1 MIDNLYY
8 GGKPC
13 ACCAGS
19 PRNDLSEAIFSAD
32 ILEGFLRKI
41 YDGFDVSREIEP
53 SAWREVL
60 RILNEGAVKGLTQGG
75 ERQHTPQFLQAIKH
89 SNEVFS
95 AFKCHSMGVKMAE
108 RLHDKDGNLRPFKE
122 WREAVQPIASHHV
135 GAWLKTEYD
144 TAVLRAHQGSLWQ
157 EFERNKDILPNL
169 RWMPTTSV
177 SPENVHKGYWT
188 SRLTLPVDDPF
199 WQDNHPANRWNCKC
213 SLEATSDKAD
223 TGHVAEMARQDN
235 TSQQGLENNPRDGHL
250 FSDKHPYFPDSCS
263 SCPFK
268 KQSKLKNWIGR
279 LFNKGGQTKDCSDCP
294 YVDLEVAKA
303 KFPENY
309 KEYLKYKED
318 KDYFDVEFDPINGGV
333 KAIHK
338 GHKLNDTHQ
347 KRFFGK
353 NISSKDLEL
362 SCLEQLFRMGNKAIL
377 LDEKKKGDNGLELTA
392 LDLSLNGKKMDIRS
406 ITEASNKYVNALT
419 DKDKQI
425 KNWNKISDPE
435 DFADSLCLYFY
446 DPSMYSKQSIENA
459 IQSYKNIRGSK
470 GKICRIKSLY
480 VVVKDKP
487 EVLEF
492 NI

>member
-1 MIDNLYY
+1 MIDSLYY
-8 GGKPC
+8 GSKPC
-13 ACCAGS
+13 ACCSGS
-19 PRNDLSEAIFSAD
+19 PRNDLGAVIFSAD
-32 ILEGFLRKI
+32 ILEDFLRKI

-235 TSQQGLENNPRDGHL
+235 TSQQGLENNPRDGRL

-279 LFNKGGQTKDCSDCP
+279 LFNGGDGKDDCYKNCP
-294 YVDLEVAKA
+294 YVDEAIEQAKESREQTVRERA
-303 KFPENY
+303 DDIKNNGTIYINKATETFDNLQTGRLLRSKKPLSRLLDHCMSHRTIDAALDMWDNPSNLKFKRESPLGEG
-309 KEYLKYKED
+309 
-318 KDYFDVEFDPINGGV
+318 KDLSSSR
-333 KAIHK
+333 A
-338 GHKLNDTHQ
+338 Q
-347 KRFFGK
+347 K
-353 NISSKDLEL
+353 NI
-362 SCLEQLFRMGNKAIL
+362 
-377 LDEKKKGDNGLELTA
+377 EKKKNRGVIGYNEYTYNYDGDDWMVKLEVH
-392 LDLSLNGKKMDIRS
+392 KKGFEQPYFIRLKEKKK
-406 ITEASNKYVNALT
+406 TLPKE
-419 DKDKQI
+419 Q
-425 KNWNKISDPE
+425 P
-435 DFADSLCLYFY
+435 
-446 DPSMYSKQSIENA
+446 
-459 IQSYKNIRGSK
+459 
-470 GKICRIKSLY
+470 
-480 VVVKDKP
+480 
-487 EVLEF
+487 
-492 NI
+492 

>member
-1 MIDNLYY
+1 
-8 GGKPC
+8 
-13 ACCAGS
+13 
-19 PRNDLSEAIFSAD
+19 
-32 ILEGFLRKI
+32 
-41 YDGFDVSREIEP
+41 
-53 SAWREVL
+53 
-60 RILNEGAVKGLTQGG
+60 
-75 ERQHTPQFLQAIKH
+75 
-89 SNEVFS
+89 
-95 AFKCHSMGVKMAE
+95 MGVKMAE

-235 TSQQGLENNPRDGHL
+235 TAQQGLENNPRDGHL

-268 KQSKLKNWIGR
+268 KQSKLQNWIGR

-294 YVDLEVAKA
+294 YIDESINLAKL
-303 KFPENY
+303 
-309 KEYLKYKED
+309 KELIEERRQLYLKYKED
-318 KDYFDVEFDPINGGV
+318 PEYKDVEFNEKTGGV

-338 GHKLNDTHQ
+338 EHN
-347 KRFFGK
+347 
-353 NISSKDLEL
+353 
-362 SCLEQLFRMGNKAIL
+362 
-377 LDEKKKGDNGLELTA
+377 LDDKKGFYELNAQNAGYYNGHSVILEKEDHATLNKKNTEGLWDGLKFEIAGAESAKDNNIRNALKHCAKKEEAEIAVLYFPNEFNLQNFYDGLAKYNGLKGTTQYREFKKIYLVTHNDSGLEL
-392 LDLSLNGKKMDIRS
+392 R
-406 ITEASNKYVNALT
+406 
-419 DKDKQI
+419 
-425 KNWNKISDPE
+425 
-435 DFADSLCLYFY
+435 
-446 DPSMYSKQSIENA
+446 
-459 IQSYKNIRGSK
+459 
-470 GKICRIKSLY
+470 RIK
-480 VVVKDKP
+480 
-487 EVLEF
+487 
-492 NI
+492 

>member
-1 MIDNLYY
+1 M
-8 GGKPC
+8 
-13 ACCAGS
+13 
-19 PRNDLSEAIFSAD
+19 
-32 ILEGFLRKI
+32 
-41 YDGFDVSREIEP
+41 SREIEP

-235 TSQQGLENNPRDGHL
+235 TSQQGLENNPRDGRL
-250 FSDKHPYFPDSCS
+250 FSDKHPYFPKNCA

-279 LFNKGGQTKDCSDCP
+279 LFNKGGQTKDCYNCP
-294 YVDLEVAKA
+294 YVETPKSGLTEEQKAYRKALQNEAKRKFQDLKA
-303 KFPENY
+303 ETEIGQVKITGVGIKEFLNQPHEQYFRKNELVRDLITLIEEAEYAGYTKYHKDNSDIIRSHIFTTTALEREDYLIVRENKDGEKSFY
-309 KEYLKYKED
+309 SITSSD
-318 KDYFDVEFDPINGGV
+318 KVFIG
-333 KAIHK
+333 I
-338 GHKLNDTHQ
+338 
-347 KRFFGK
+347 
-353 NISSKDLEL
+353 
-362 SCLEQLFRMGNKAIL
+362 
-377 LDEKKKGDNGLELTA
+377 KKK
-392 LDLSLNGKKMDIRS
+392 
-406 ITEASNKYVNALT
+406 
-419 DKDKQI
+419 
-425 KNWNKISDPE
+425 
-435 DFADSLCLYFY
+435 
-446 DPSMYSKQSIENA
+446 
-459 IQSYKNIRGSK
+459 
-470 GKICRIKSLY
+470 
-480 VVVKDKP
+480 
-487 EVLEF
+487 
-492 NI
+492 

>member
-13 ACCAGS
+13 TCCAGS
-19 PRNDLSEAIFSAD
+19 PRNDLGEVIFSAD
-32 ILEGFLRKI
+32 ILEDFLRKI

-60 RILNEGAVKGLTQGG
+60 RILNEGAVQGLTQGG

-122 WREAVQPIASHHV
+122 WRESVQPIASHHV

-279 LFNKGGQTKDCSDCP
+279 LFNKGGQKKDCYDCLS
-294 YVDLEVAKA
+294 VSLEIDKA
-303 KFPENY
+303 KGYAPPMVETYRAEYNGQIMISPLHGSIELEENTRIAKRMLHLFKGDRIYLLPNLDPMHFSLDERNKLQPKGVPISKNADLFVRGMLFEAKSMIKVDKGKGEEKEKNDIEQRY
-309 KEYLKYKED
+309 KEAKKQAQHVVIEIPPHISRISIIRAMKNKMSTAKVGTMVILQYGDTDIVYIKTKKSGYK
-318 KDYFDVEFDPINGGV
+318 
-333 KAIHK
+333 
-338 GHKLNDTHQ
+338 Q
-347 KRFFGK
+347 R
-353 NISSKDLEL
+353 
-362 SCLEQLFRMGNKAIL
+362 
-377 LDEKKKGDNGLELTA
+377 
-392 LDLSLNGKKMDIRS
+392 
-406 ITEASNKYVNALT
+406 
-419 DKDKQI
+419 
-425 KNWNKISDPE
+425 
-435 DFADSLCLYFY
+435 
-446 DPSMYSKQSIENA
+446 
-459 IQSYKNIRGSK
+459 SYKAP
-470 GKICRIKSLY
+470 L
-480 VVVKDKP
+480 
-487 EVLEF
+487 
-492 NI
+492 

>member
-1 MIDNLYY
+1 M
-8 GGKPC
+8 
-13 ACCAGS
+13 
-19 PRNDLSEAIFSAD
+19 
-32 ILEGFLRKI
+32 
-41 YDGFDVSREIEP
+41 SREIEP

-108 RLHDKDGNLRPFKE
+108 RLHDKDGNLRSFKE

-223 TGHVAEMARQDN
+223 TGHVAEMARQDS
-235 TSQQGLENNPRDGHL
+235 TAQQGLENNPRDGHL

-279 LFNKGGQTKDCSDCP
+279 LFNGGDGKEDCYNCP
-294 YVDLEVAKA
+294 YIDESIDQAKL
-303 KFPENY
+303 
-309 KEYLKYKED
+309 KELIEERRQLYLKYKGDPEY
-318 KDYFDVEFDPINGGV
+318 KDVEFNEKTGGV
-333 KAIHK
+333 KAMHK
-338 GHKLNDTHQ
+338 EHNLDDKKGFYELNAQNAGYNNGHSVILDKEDHSILNQ
-347 KRFFGK
+347 KNVEGLWDGLKFEIAGAE
-353 NISSKDLEL
+353 SSKENNIRNALKHCAKKEGAEIAVLYFPNEFDLQGFYGGLAKYNGLKGTTQYRE
-362 SCLEQLFRMGNKAIL
+362 F
-377 LDEKKKGDNGLELTA
+377 KKIYLVTHNDSGLEL
-392 LDLSLNGKKMDIRS
+392 R
-406 ITEASNKYVNALT
+406 
-419 DKDKQI
+419 
-425 KNWNKISDPE
+425 
-435 DFADSLCLYFY
+435 
-446 DPSMYSKQSIENA
+446 
-459 IQSYKNIRGSK
+459 
-470 GKICRIKSLY
+470 RIK
-480 VVVKDKP
+480 
-487 EVLEF
+487 
-492 NI
+492 

>member
-1 MIDNLYY
+1 MIDSLYY

-13 ACCAGS
+13 ACCSGS
-19 PRNDLSEAIFSAD
+19 PRNDLGEVIFSAD
-32 ILEGFLRKI
+32 ILEDYLRKI

-122 WREAVQPIASHHV
+122 WRESVQPIASHHV

-279 LFNKGGQTKDCSDCP
+279 LFNKGGQKKDCSDCG
-294 YVDLEVAKA
+294 YVNQAIEKAKEFRHQSVRDRADDILEDETIYRSRTTEPFDNLKTGNLLRSSKTLERLMAHCMRHNQIDAALDMWDNPSNLKFKRESPLGEGKDLNSPKAQKNIEKKQKRGVIGYNEYTYNYDGDDWMVKLEV
-303 KFPENY
+303 
-309 KEYLKYKED
+309 
-318 KDYFDVEFDPINGGV
+318 
-333 KAIHK
+333 H
-338 GHKLNDTHQ
+338 
-347 KRFFGK
+347 
-353 NISSKDLEL
+353 
-362 SCLEQLFRMGNKAIL
+362 
-377 LDEKKKGDNGLELTA
+377 KKGFEQPYFIG
-392 LDLSLNGKKMDIRS
+392 
-406 ITEASNKYVNALT
+406 
-419 DKDKQI
+419 I
-425 KNWNKISDPE
+425 KR
-435 DFADSLCLYFY
+435 
-446 DPSMYSKQSIENA
+446 
-459 IQSYKNIRGSK
+459 KNRPPK
-470 GKICRIKSLY
+470 EQ
-480 VVVKDKP
+480 P
-487 EVLEF
+487 
-492 NI
+492 

>member
-1 MIDNLYY
+1 M
-8 GGKPC
+8 
-13 ACCAGS
+13 
-19 PRNDLSEAIFSAD
+19 
-32 ILEGFLRKI
+32 
-41 YDGFDVSREIEP
+41 SREIEP

-122 WREAVQPIASHHV
+122 WRESVQPIASHHV

-235 TSQQGLENNPRDGHL
+235 TSQQGLENNPRDGRL

-268 KQSKLKNWIGR
+268 KQSKLQNWIGK
-279 LFNKGGQTKDCSDCP
+279 LFNKGGQTKDCSDCG
-294 YVDLEVAKA
+294 YVNRAVEKAKGFRTQSVRDRADNILEDETIYQSGITVPFDNLKTGNLLRSRKALERLMAHCMNHRTIDAALDMWDNPSNLKFKRVSPLGEGKDLDSEIAQKNLQKKQRRGVISYNAYEYNYGGEVWIVKLEVHR
-303 KFPENY
+303 
-309 KEYLKYKED
+309 
-318 KDYFDVEFDPINGGV
+318 NGFEQPYHIC
-333 KAIHK
+333 K
-338 GHKLNDTHQ
+338 
-347 KRFFGK
+347 KRPP
-353 NISSKDLEL
+353 
-362 SCLEQLFRMGNKAIL
+362 
-377 LDEKKKGDNGLELTA
+377 KK
-392 LDLSLNGKKMDIRS
+392 
-406 ITEASNKYVNALT
+406 
-419 DKDKQI
+419 Q
-425 KNWNKISDPE
+425 P
-435 DFADSLCLYFY
+435 
-446 DPSMYSKQSIENA
+446 
-459 IQSYKNIRGSK
+459 
-470 GKICRIKSLY
+470 
-480 VVVKDKP
+480 
-487 EVLEF
+487 
-492 NI
+492 

>member
-13 ACCAGS
+13 TCCAGS
-19 PRNDLSEAIFSAD
+19 PRNDLGEVIFSAD
-32 ILEGFLRKI
+32 ILEDFLRKI

-108 RLHDKDGNLRPFKE
+108 RLRDKDGNLRPFKE
-122 WREAVQPIASHHV
+122 WRESVQPIASHHV

-235 TSQQGLENNPRDGHL
+235 TSQQGLENNPRDGRL

-279 LFNKGGQTKDCSDCP
+279 LFNKGGQTKDCSDCG
-294 YVDLEVAKA
+294 YVNRKIEKAKGFKPQSVRDRADNILEDETIYQSGITVPFDNLKTGNLLRSRKALERLMAHCMNHRTIDAALDMWDNPSNLKFKRVSPLGEGKDLDSEIAQKNLQKKQRRGVISYNAYEYNYGGEVWIVKLEVHR
-303 KFPENY
+303 
-309 KEYLKYKED
+309 
-318 KDYFDVEFDPINGGV
+318 NGFEQPYHIC
-333 KAIHK
+333 K
-338 GHKLNDTHQ
+338 
-347 KRFFGK
+347 KRPP
-353 NISSKDLEL
+353 
-362 SCLEQLFRMGNKAIL
+362 
-377 LDEKKKGDNGLELTA
+377 KK
-392 LDLSLNGKKMDIRS
+392 
-406 ITEASNKYVNALT
+406 
-419 DKDKQI
+419 Q
-425 KNWNKISDPE
+425 P
-435 DFADSLCLYFY
+435 
-446 DPSMYSKQSIENA
+446 
-459 IQSYKNIRGSK
+459 
-470 GKICRIKSLY
+470 
-480 VVVKDKP
+480 
-487 EVLEF
+487 
-492 NI
+492 

>member
-1 MIDNLYY
+1 MIDSLYY

-19 PRNDLSEAIFSAD
+19 PRNDLGEVIFSAD
-32 ILEGFLRKI
+32 ILEDFLRKI

-108 RLHDKDGNLRPFKE
+108 RLRDKDGNLRPFKE
-122 WREAVQPIASHHV
+122 WRESVQPIASHHV

-279 LFNKGGQTKDCSDCP
+279 LFNKGGQTKDCYNCP
-294 YVDLEVAKA
+294 YVETPKSGLTEEQKAYRKALQNEAKRKFQDLKA
-303 KFPENY
+303 ETEIGQVKITGVGIKEFLNQPHEQYFRKNELVRDLITLIEEAEYAGYTKYHKDNSDIIRSHIFTTTALEREDYLIVRENKDGEKSFY
-309 KEYLKYKED
+309 SITSSD
-318 KDYFDVEFDPINGGV
+318 KVFIG
-333 KAIHK
+333 I
-338 GHKLNDTHQ
+338 
-347 KRFFGK
+347 
-353 NISSKDLEL
+353 
-362 SCLEQLFRMGNKAIL
+362 
-377 LDEKKKGDNGLELTA
+377 KKK
-392 LDLSLNGKKMDIRS
+392 
-406 ITEASNKYVNALT
+406 
-419 DKDKQI
+419 
-425 KNWNKISDPE
+425 
-435 DFADSLCLYFY
+435 
-446 DPSMYSKQSIENA
+446 
-459 IQSYKNIRGSK
+459 
-470 GKICRIKSLY
+470 
-480 VVVKDKP
+480 
-487 EVLEF
+487 
-492 NI
+492 

>member
-19 PRNDLSEAIFSAD
+19 PRNDLGAVIFSAD

-303 KFPENY
+303 KFPEHY
-309 KEYLKYKED
+309 QEYLRYKGD
-318 KDYFDVEFDPINGGV
+318 KNYTDVEFDPVNGGV
-333 KAIHK
+333 KAIER
-338 GHKLNDTHQ
+338 GHKTQDVHPE
-347 KRFFGK
+347 RFFG
-353 NISSKDLEL
+353 NMSSVDLEMA
-362 SCLEQLFRMGNKAIL
+362 CYNQLYRMGNKVIL
-377 LDEKKKGDNGLELTA
+377 LDEEKKGENGNTLTA
-392 LDLSLNGKKMDIRS
+392 LDMSLNGIIMDIRS
-406 ITEASNKYVNALT
+406 ITKNGDKTILNALT
-419 DKDKQI
+419 KKDEQLADY
-425 KNWNKISDPE
+425 NKHSSLS
-435 DFADSLCLYFY
+435 ADSLCLYFH
-446 DPSMYSKQSIENA
+446 DASMYSEAKVKEA
-459 IQSYKNIRGSK
+459 LLGYKNIFKSREHQPKPSIK
-470 GKICRIKSLY
+470 HLYIVIKDIDRVIKI
-480 VVVKDKP
+480 
-487 EVLEF
+487 E
-492 NI
+492 

>member
-1 MIDNLYY
+1 M
-8 GGKPC
+8 
-13 ACCAGS
+13 
-19 PRNDLSEAIFSAD
+19 
-32 ILEGFLRKI
+32 
-41 YDGFDVSREIEP
+41 SREIEP

-108 RLHDKDGNLRPFKE
+108 RLRDKDGNLRPFKE

-157 EFERNKDILPNL
+157 EFERNKNILPNL

-235 TSQQGLENNPRDGHL
+235 TAQQGLENNPRDGHL

-279 LFNKGGQTKDCSDCP
+279 LFNKGGQTKDCYNCP
-294 YVDLEVAKA
+294 YVETPKSGLTEEQKAYRKALQNEAKRKFQDLKA
-303 KFPENY
+303 ETEIGQVKITGVGIKEFLNQPHEQYFRKNELVRDLITLIEEAEYAGYTKYHKDNSDIIRSHIFTTTALEREDYLIVRENKDGEKSFY
-309 KEYLKYKED
+309 SITSSD
-318 KDYFDVEFDPINGGV
+318 KVFIG
-333 KAIHK
+333 I
-338 GHKLNDTHQ
+338 
-347 KRFFGK
+347 
-353 NISSKDLEL
+353 
-362 SCLEQLFRMGNKAIL
+362 
-377 LDEKKKGDNGLELTA
+377 KKK
-392 LDLSLNGKKMDIRS
+392 
-406 ITEASNKYVNALT
+406 
-419 DKDKQI
+419 
-425 KNWNKISDPE
+425 
-435 DFADSLCLYFY
+435 
-446 DPSMYSKQSIENA
+446 
-459 IQSYKNIRGSK
+459 
-470 GKICRIKSLY
+470 
-480 VVVKDKP
+480 
-487 EVLEF
+487 
-492 NI
+492 

>member
-1 MIDNLYY
+1 MIDSLYY

-13 ACCAGS
+13 ACCSGS

-32 ILEGFLRKI
+32 ILEDFLRKI

-250 FSDKHPYFPDSCS
+250 FSDKHPYFPKNCA

-268 KQSKLKNWIGR
+268 KQSKLQNWIGR
-279 LFNKGGQTKDCSDCP
+279 LFNSGEGKDDCYNCP
-294 YVDLEVAKA
+294 YIDESIDQAKL
-303 KFPENY
+303 
-309 KEYLKYKED
+309 KELIEERRQLYLKYKGDPEY
-318 KDYFDVEFDPINGGV
+318 KDVEFNEKTGGV
-333 KAIHK
+333 KAMHK
-338 GHKLNDTHQ
+338 EHNLDDKKGFYELNAQNAGYNNGHSVILDKEDHSILNQ
-347 KRFFGK
+347 KNVEGLWDGLKFEIAGAE
-353 NISSKDLEL
+353 SSKENNIRNALKHCAKKEGAEIAVLYFPNEFDLQGFYGGLAKYNGLKGTTQYKE
-362 SCLEQLFRMGNKAIL
+362 F
-377 LDEKKKGDNGLELTA
+377 KKIYLVTHNDSGLEL
-392 LDLSLNGKKMDIRS
+392 R
-406 ITEASNKYVNALT
+406 
-419 DKDKQI
+419 
-425 KNWNKISDPE
+425 
-435 DFADSLCLYFY
+435 
-446 DPSMYSKQSIENA
+446 
-459 IQSYKNIRGSK
+459 
-470 GKICRIKSLY
+470 RIK
-480 VVVKDKP
+480 
-487 EVLEF
+487 
-492 NI
+492 

>member
-13 ACCAGS
+13 ACCSAS

-108 RLHDKDGNLRPFKE
+108 RLRDKDGNLRPFKE

-235 TSQQGLENNPRDGHL
+235 TAQQGLENNPRDGHL

-294 YVDLEVAKA
+294 YIDESINLAKL
-303 KFPENY
+303 
-309 KEYLKYKED
+309 KELIEERRQLYLKYKED
-318 KDYFDVEFDPINGGV
+318 PEYKDVEFNEKTGGV

-338 GHKLNDTHQ
+338 EHN
-347 KRFFGK
+347 
-353 NISSKDLEL
+353 
-362 SCLEQLFRMGNKAIL
+362 
-377 LDEKKKGDNGLELTA
+377 LDDKKGFYELNAQNAGYYNGHSVILEKEDHATLNKKNTEGLWDGLKFEIAGAESAKDNNIRNALKHCAKKEEAEIAVLYFPNEFNLQNFYDGLAKYNGLKGTTQYREFKKIYLVTHNDSGLEL
-392 LDLSLNGKKMDIRS
+392 R
-406 ITEASNKYVNALT
+406 
-419 DKDKQI
+419 
-425 KNWNKISDPE
+425 
-435 DFADSLCLYFY
+435 
-446 DPSMYSKQSIENA
+446 
-459 IQSYKNIRGSK
+459 
-470 GKICRIKSLY
+470 RIK
-480 VVVKDKP
+480 
-487 EVLEF
+487 
-492 NI
+492 

>member
-13 ACCAGS
+13 TCCAGS
-19 PRNDLSEAIFSAD
+19 PRNDLGEVIFSAD
-32 ILEGFLRKI
+32 ILEDFLRKI

-188 SRLTLPVDDPF
+188 SRLTLPVDDSF

-279 LFNKGGQTKDCSDCP
+279 LFNKGGQKKDCYNCP
-294 YVDLEVAKA
+294 YAQSMIDNAKIAEGEVYINSKEYGDRLQISIKADPRDLEDNKRVAKA
-303 KFPENY
+303 LLESFPEM
-309 KEYLKYKED
+309 K
-318 KDYFDVEFDPINGGV
+318 V
-333 KAIHK
+333 KIRPH
-338 GHKLNDTHQ
+338 L
-347 KRFFGK
+347 R
-353 NISSKDLEL
+353 I
-362 SCLEQLFRMGNKAIL
+362 
-377 LDEKKKGDNGLELTA
+377 KKKKNPEFKFNDKLIADNKKIEGWDGVTTGFKRAIKQECGA
-392 LDLSLNGKKMDIRS
+392 VVIDLDAHLKRLDIEKLSKGISDRKADFKNGIIKECYVVLNGKSVLITNHDRNYIR
-406 ITEASNKYVNALT
+406 K
-419 DKDKQI
+419 
-425 KNWNKISDPE
+425 
-435 DFADSLCLYFY
+435 
-446 DPSMYSKQSIENA
+446 
-459 IQSYKNIRGSK
+459 
-470 GKICRIKSLY
+470 
-480 VVVKDKP
+480 
-487 EVLEF
+487 VLARLKE
-492 NI
+492 

>member
-1 MIDNLYY
+1 M
-8 GGKPC
+8 
-13 ACCAGS
+13 
-19 PRNDLSEAIFSAD
+19 
-32 ILEGFLRKI
+32 
-41 YDGFDVSREIEP
+41 SREIEP

-75 ERQHTPQFLQAIKH
+75 DRQHTPQFLQAIKH

-235 TSQQGLENNPRDGHL
+235 TSQQGLENNPRDGRL
-250 FSDKHPYFPDSCS
+250 FSDKHPYFPKNCA

-279 LFNKGGQTKDCSDCP
+279 LFNKGGQTKDCYNCP
-294 YVDLEVAKA
+294 YVETPKSGLTEEQKAYRKALQNEAKRKFQDLKA
-303 KFPENY
+303 ETEIGQVKITGVGIKEFLNQPHEQYFRKNELVRDLITLIEEAEYAGYTKYHKDNSDIIRSHIFTTTALEREDYLIVRENKDGEKSFY
-309 KEYLKYKED
+309 SITSSD
-318 KDYFDVEFDPINGGV
+318 KVFIG
-333 KAIHK
+333 I
-338 GHKLNDTHQ
+338 
-347 KRFFGK
+347 
-353 NISSKDLEL
+353 
-362 SCLEQLFRMGNKAIL
+362 
-377 LDEKKKGDNGLELTA
+377 KKK
-392 LDLSLNGKKMDIRS
+392 
-406 ITEASNKYVNALT
+406 
-419 DKDKQI
+419 
-425 KNWNKISDPE
+425 
-435 DFADSLCLYFY
+435 
-446 DPSMYSKQSIENA
+446 
-459 IQSYKNIRGSK
+459 
-470 GKICRIKSLY
+470 
-480 VVVKDKP
+480 
-487 EVLEF
+487 
-492 NI
+492 

>member
-1 MIDNLYY
+1 M
-8 GGKPC
+8 
-13 ACCAGS
+13 
-19 PRNDLSEAIFSAD
+19 
-32 ILEGFLRKI
+32 

-235 TSQQGLENNPRDGHL
+235 TAQQGLENNPRDGHL
-250 FSDKHPYFPDSCS
+250 FSDKHPYFPKNCA

-268 KQSKLKNWIGR
+268 KQSKLQNWIGK
-279 LFNKGGQTKDCSDCP
+279 LFNKGGQTKDCSDCG
-294 YVDLEVAKA
+294 YVNQAIEKAKEFRHQSVRDRADNILEDETIYRSRTAEPFDNLKTGNLLRSSKTLERLMAHCMRHNQIDAALDMWDNPSNLKFKRESPLGEGKDLNSPKAQKNIEKKQKRGIIGYNEYTYKYDGDDWMVKLEV
-303 KFPENY
+303 
-309 KEYLKYKED
+309 
-318 KDYFDVEFDPINGGV
+318 
-333 KAIHK
+333 H
-338 GHKLNDTHQ
+338 
-347 KRFFGK
+347 
-353 NISSKDLEL
+353 
-362 SCLEQLFRMGNKAIL
+362 
-377 LDEKKKGDNGLELTA
+377 KKGFEQPYFIG
-392 LDLSLNGKKMDIRS
+392 
-406 ITEASNKYVNALT
+406 
-419 DKDKQI
+419 I
-425 KNWNKISDPE
+425 KR
-435 DFADSLCLYFY
+435 
-446 DPSMYSKQSIENA
+446 
-459 IQSYKNIRGSK
+459 KNRPPK
-470 GKICRIKSLY
+470 EQ
-480 VVVKDKP
+480 P
-487 EVLEF
+487 
-492 NI
+492 

>member
-1 MIDNLYY
+1 MIDSLYY

-13 ACCAGS
+13 ACCSGS

-32 ILEGFLRKI
+32 ILEDFLRKI

-235 TSQQGLENNPRDGHL
+235 TSQQGLENNPRDGRL

-279 LFNKGGQTKDCSDCP
+279 LFNSGDGKDDCYKNCP
-294 YVDLEVAKA
+294 YVDEAIEQAKESRKQTVIERADEILNNETVYINKATETFDNLQTGRLLRSKKPLSRLLDHCKKHRTIDAALDMWDNPSNLKFKRESPLGEGKDLSSPRAQKNIEKKLNRGVIGYNEYTYKYDGDDWMVKLEVHK
-303 KFPENY
+303 KGFEQPY
-309 KEYLKYKED
+309 FIGLK
-318 KDYFDVEFDPINGGV
+318 
-333 KAIHK
+333 
-338 GHKLNDTHQ
+338 
-347 KRFFGK
+347 
-353 NISSKDLEL
+353 
-362 SCLEQLFRMGNKAIL
+362 
-377 LDEKKKGDNGLELTA
+377 EKKKTLPKE
-392 LDLSLNGKKMDIRS
+392 
-406 ITEASNKYVNALT
+406 
-419 DKDKQI
+419 Q
-425 KNWNKISDPE
+425 P
-435 DFADSLCLYFY
+435 
-446 DPSMYSKQSIENA
+446 
-459 IQSYKNIRGSK
+459 
-470 GKICRIKSLY
+470 
-480 VVVKDKP
+480 
-487 EVLEF
+487 
-492 NI
+492 

>member
-1 MIDNLYY
+1 MIDSLYY

-13 ACCAGS
+13 ACCSGS
-19 PRNDLSEAIFSAD
+19 PRNDLGETIFSAD
-32 ILEGFLRKI
+32 ILEDFLRKI
-41 YDGFDVSREIEP
+41 YDGFDVSSEIEP

-108 RLHDKDGNLRPFKE
+108 RLRDKDGNLRPFKE

-235 TSQQGLENNPRDGHL
+235 TAQQGLENNPRDGHL
-250 FSDKHPYFPDSCS
+250 FSDKHPYFPKNCA

-279 LFNKGGQTKDCSDCP
+279 LFNGGDGKDDCYKNCP
-294 YVDLEVAKA
+294 YVDEAIEQARNETEKKPTEKKEETQSNEGAKTETPKSGLTDEQKAYRKALQIEAKRKFQDREVETEIGLVKITGVAIKEFINQPHEKYFEKNELVRKLPQLIEEAKYIGYSLPH
-303 KFPENY
+303 KNKPNVIYDHF
-309 KEYLKYKED
+309 
-318 KDYFDVEFDPINGGV
+318 F
-333 KAIHK
+333 AIDDLGDNSHLII
-338 GHKLNDTHQ
+338 HERDN
-347 KRFFGK
+347 
-353 NISSKDLEL
+353 KDLFFYGISEDL
-362 SCLEQLFRMGNKAIL
+362 KFRDL
-377 LDEKKKGDNGLELTA
+377 KKK
-392 LDLSLNGKKMDIRS
+392 
-406 ITEASNKYVNALT
+406 SN
-419 DKDKQI
+419 
-425 KNWNKISDPE
+425 S
-435 DFADSLCLYFY
+435 
-446 DPSMYSKQSIENA
+446 
-459 IQSYKNIRGSK
+459 
-470 GKICRIKSLY
+470 
-480 VVVKDKP
+480 
-487 EVLEF
+487 
-492 NI
+492 

>member
-1 MIDNLYY
+1 M
-8 GGKPC
+8 
-13 ACCAGS
+13 
-19 PRNDLSEAIFSAD
+19 
-32 ILEGFLRKI
+32 
-41 YDGFDVSREIEP
+41 SREIEP

-122 WREAVQPIASHHV
+122 WRESVQPIASHHV

-235 TSQQGLENNPRDGHL
+235 TAQQGLENNPRDGHL

-268 KQSKLKNWIGR
+268 KQSKLQNWIGR
-279 LFNKGGQTKDCSDCP
+279 LFNSGEGKEDCYNCP
-294 YVDLEVAKA
+294 YIDESIDQAKL
-303 KFPENY
+303 
-309 KEYLKYKED
+309 KELIEERRQLYLKYKGDPEY
-318 KDYFDVEFDPINGGV
+318 KDVEFNEKTGGV
-333 KAIHK
+333 KAMHK
-338 GHKLNDTHQ
+338 EHN
-347 KRFFGK
+347 
-353 NISSKDLEL
+353 
-362 SCLEQLFRMGNKAIL
+362 
-377 LDEKKKGDNGLELTA
+377 LDDKKGFYELNAQNAGYNNGHSVILDKEDHSILNQKNVEGLWDGLKFEIAGAESAKDNNIRNALKHCAKKEEAEIAVLYFPNEFNLQNFYDGLAKYNGLKGTTQYREFKKIYLVTHNDSGLEL
-392 LDLSLNGKKMDIRS
+392 R
-406 ITEASNKYVNALT
+406 
-419 DKDKQI
+419 
-425 KNWNKISDPE
+425 
-435 DFADSLCLYFY
+435 
-446 DPSMYSKQSIENA
+446 
-459 IQSYKNIRGSK
+459 R
-470 GKICRIKSLY
+470 
-480 VVVKDKP
+480 VK
-487 EVLEF
+487 
-492 NI
+492 

>member
-8 GGKPC
+8 GGEPC

-19 PRNDLSEAIFSAD
+19 PRNDLGEVIFSAD
-32 ILEGFLRKI
+32 ILEDFLRKI

-108 RLHDKDGNLRPFKE
+108 RLHDKDGNLRSFKE

-223 TGHVAEMARQDN
+223 TGHVAEMARQN
-235 TSQQGLENNPRDGHL
+235 STAQQGLENNPRDGHL

-279 LFNKGGQTKDCSDCP
+279 LFNGGDGKEDCYNCP
-294 YVDLEVAKA
+294 YIDESIDQAKL
-303 KFPENY
+303 
-309 KEYLKYKED
+309 KELIEERRQLYLKYKGDPEY
-318 KDYFDVEFDPINGGV
+318 KDVEFNEKTGGV
-333 KAIHK
+333 KAMHK
-338 GHKLNDTHQ
+338 EHNLDDKKGFYELNAQNAGYNNGHSVILDKEDHSILNQ
-347 KRFFGK
+347 KNVEGLWDGLKFEIAGAE
-353 NISSKDLEL
+353 SSKENNIRNALKHCAKKEGAEIAVLYFPNEFDLQGFYGGLAKYNGLKGTTQYRE
-362 SCLEQLFRMGNKAIL
+362 F
-377 LDEKKKGDNGLELTA
+377 KKIYLVTHNDSGLEL
-392 LDLSLNGKKMDIRS
+392 R
-406 ITEASNKYVNALT
+406 
-419 DKDKQI
+419 
-425 KNWNKISDPE
+425 
-435 DFADSLCLYFY
+435 
-446 DPSMYSKQSIENA
+446 
-459 IQSYKNIRGSK
+459 
-470 GKICRIKSLY
+470 RIK
-480 VVVKDKP
+480 
-487 EVLEF
+487 
-492 NI
+492 

>member
-8 GGKPC
+8 GCKPC
-13 ACCAGS
+13 ACCSGS
-19 PRNDLSEAIFSAD
+19 PRNDLGEVIFSAD
-32 ILEGFLRKI
+32 ILEDYLRKI

-60 RILNEGAVKGLTQGG
+60 RILNEGAVKGLTKGG

-122 WREAVQPIASHHV
+122 WRESVQPIASHHV

-279 LFNKGGQTKDCSDCP
+279 LFNKGGQTKDCYNCP
-294 YVDLEVAKA
+294 YVETPKSGLTEEQKAYRKALQNEAKRKFQDLKA
-303 KFPENY
+303 ETEIGQVKITGVGIKEFLNQPHEQYFRKNELVRDLITLIEEAEYAGYTKYHKDNSDIIRSHIFTTTALEREDYLIVRENKDGEKSFY
-309 KEYLKYKED
+309 SITSSD
-318 KDYFDVEFDPINGGV
+318 KVFIG
-333 KAIHK
+333 I
-338 GHKLNDTHQ
+338 
-347 KRFFGK
+347 
-353 NISSKDLEL
+353 
-362 SCLEQLFRMGNKAIL
+362 
-377 LDEKKKGDNGLELTA
+377 KKK
-392 LDLSLNGKKMDIRS
+392 
-406 ITEASNKYVNALT
+406 
-419 DKDKQI
+419 
-425 KNWNKISDPE
+425 
-435 DFADSLCLYFY
+435 
-446 DPSMYSKQSIENA
+446 
-459 IQSYKNIRGSK
+459 
-470 GKICRIKSLY
+470 
-480 VVVKDKP
+480 
-487 EVLEF
+487 
-492 NI
+492 

>member
-1 MIDNLYY
+1 M
-8 GGKPC
+8 
-13 ACCAGS
+13 
-19 PRNDLSEAIFSAD
+19 
-32 ILEGFLRKI
+32 
-41 YDGFDVSREIEP
+41 SREIEP

-122 WREAVQPIASHHV
+122 WRESVQPIASHHV

-279 LFNKGGQTKDCSDCP
+279 LFNKGGKKKDCSDCG
-294 YVDLEVAKA
+294 YVNRAVEKAKGFRTQSVRDRADNILEDETIYQSGITVPFDNLKTGNLLRSRKALERLMAHCMNHRTIDAALDMWDNPSNLKFKRVSPLGEGKDLDSEIAQKNLQKKQRRGVISYNAYEYNYGGEVWIVKLEVHR
-303 KFPENY
+303 
-309 KEYLKYKED
+309 
-318 KDYFDVEFDPINGGV
+318 NGFEQPYHIC
-333 KAIHK
+333 K
-338 GHKLNDTHQ
+338 
-347 KRFFGK
+347 KRPP
-353 NISSKDLEL
+353 
-362 SCLEQLFRMGNKAIL
+362 
-377 LDEKKKGDNGLELTA
+377 KK
-392 LDLSLNGKKMDIRS
+392 
-406 ITEASNKYVNALT
+406 
-419 DKDKQI
+419 Q
-425 KNWNKISDPE
+425 P
-435 DFADSLCLYFY
+435 
-446 DPSMYSKQSIENA
+446 
-459 IQSYKNIRGSK
+459 
-470 GKICRIKSLY
+470 
-480 VVVKDKP
+480 
-487 EVLEF
+487 
-492 NI
+492 

>member
-1 MIDNLYY
+1 MIDSLYY
-8 GGKPC
+8 GSKPC
-13 ACCAGS
+13 ACCSGS
-19 PRNDLSEAIFSAD
+19 PRNDLGETIFSAD
-32 ILEGFLRKI
+32 ILEDFLRKI
-41 YDGFDVSREIEP
+41 YDGFDVSREIKP

-122 WREAVQPIASHHV
+122 WRESVQPIASHHV

-144 TAVLRAHQGSLWQ
+144 TAVLRAHQGSLWK

-235 TSQQGLENNPRDGHL
+235 TSQQGLENNPRDGRL
-250 FSDKHPYFPDSCS
+250 FSDKHPYFPKNCA

-268 KQSKLKNWIGR
+268 KQSKLKNWISR
-279 LFNKGGQTKDCSDCP
+279 LFNSREGKEDCYNCP
-294 YVDLEVAKA
+294 YIDESIDQAKL
-303 KFPENY
+303 
-309 KEYLKYKED
+309 KELIEERRQLYLKYKED
-318 KDYFDVEFDPINGGV
+318 PEYKDVEFNEKTGGV
-333 KAIHK
+333 KAMHK
-338 GHKLNDTHQ
+338 EHN
-347 KRFFGK
+347 
-353 NISSKDLEL
+353 
-362 SCLEQLFRMGNKAIL
+362 
-377 LDEKKKGDNGLELTA
+377 LDDKKGFYELNAQNAGYYNGHSVILEKEDHATLNKKNTEGLWDGLKFEIAGAESAKDNNIRNALKHCAKKEEAEIAVLYFPNEFNLQNFYDGLAKYNGLKGTTQYREFKKIYLVTHNDSGLEL
-392 LDLSLNGKKMDIRS
+392 R
-406 ITEASNKYVNALT
+406 
-419 DKDKQI
+419 
-425 KNWNKISDPE
+425 
-435 DFADSLCLYFY
+435 
-446 DPSMYSKQSIENA
+446 
-459 IQSYKNIRGSK
+459 R
-470 GKICRIKSLY
+470 
-480 VVVKDKP
+480 VK
-487 EVLEF
+487 
-492 NI
+492 

>member
-1 MIDNLYY
+1 MIDSLYY

-13 ACCAGS
+13 ACCSGS

-32 ILEGFLRKI
+32 ILEDFLRKI

-122 WREAVQPIASHHV
+122 WRESVQPIASHHV

-157 EFERNKDILPNL
+157 EVERNKDILPNL

-279 LFNKGGQTKDCSDCP
+279 LFNKGGQTKDCYNCP
-294 YVDLEVAKA
+294 YAQSLIDNAKIAEGEIYIKSKEYGDRLQISIKADQTDLEDNKRVAKA
-303 KFPENY
+303 LLESFPEMKIKIRPHLRIKNHPNP
-309 KEYLKYKED
+309 ELE
-318 KDYFDVEFDPINGGV
+318 INGIIGENKKV
-333 KAIHK
+333 GSEKGITAAFQDKREQDYKAIIIDLDAHVK
-338 GHKLNDTHQ
+338 RLRINDITKHI
-347 KRFFGK
+347 KRRIHDLPGK
-353 NISSKDLEL
+353 IDQCYVLYK
-362 SCLEQLFRMGNKAIL
+362 NKAVL
-377 LDEKKKGDNGLELTA
+377 
-392 LDLSLNGKKMDIRS
+392 
-406 ITEASNKYVNALT
+406 
-419 DKDKQI
+419 
-425 KNWNKISDPE
+425 
-435 DFADSLCLYFY
+435 
-446 DPSMYSKQSIENA
+446 IE
-459 IQSYKNIRGSK
+459 SREPD
-470 GKICRIKSLY
+470 
-480 VVVKDKP
+480 VVKRLLTELQEKTSG
-487 EVLEF
+487 
-492 NI
+492 

>member
-1 MIDNLYY
+1 MIDSLYY

-13 ACCAGS
+13 ACCSGS

-32 ILEGFLRKI
+32 ILEDFLRKI

-108 RLHDKDGNLRPFKE
+108 RLRDKDGNLRPFKE
-122 WREAVQPIASHHV
+122 WRESVQPIASHHV

-157 EFERNKDILPNL
+157 EIERNKDILPNL

-279 LFNKGGQTKDCSDCP
+279 LFNKGGQTKDCYNCP
-294 YVDLEVAKA
+294 YVETPKSGLTEEQKAYRKALQNEAKRKFQDLKA
-303 KFPENY
+303 ETEIGQVKITGVGIKEFLNQPHEQYFRKNELVRDLITLIEEAEYAGYTKYHKDNSDIIRSHIFTTTALEREDYLIVRENKDGEKSFY
-309 KEYLKYKED
+309 SITSSD
-318 KDYFDVEFDPINGGV
+318 KVFIG
-333 KAIHK
+333 I
-338 GHKLNDTHQ
+338 
-347 KRFFGK
+347 
-353 NISSKDLEL
+353 
-362 SCLEQLFRMGNKAIL
+362 
-377 LDEKKKGDNGLELTA
+377 KKK
-392 LDLSLNGKKMDIRS
+392 
-406 ITEASNKYVNALT
+406 
-419 DKDKQI
+419 
-425 KNWNKISDPE
+425 
-435 DFADSLCLYFY
+435 
-446 DPSMYSKQSIENA
+446 
-459 IQSYKNIRGSK
+459 
-470 GKICRIKSLY
+470 
-480 VVVKDKP
+480 
-487 EVLEF
+487 
-492 NI
+492 

>member
-32 ILEGFLRKI
+32 ILEDFLRKI
-41 YDGFDVSREIEP
+41 YDGFDVSHEIEP

-108 RLHDKDGNLRPFKE
+108 RLRDKDGNLRPFKE

-279 LFNKGGQTKDCSDCP
+279 LFNGGDGKDDCYNCP
-294 YVDLEVAKA
+294 YANRA
-303 KFPENY
+303 
-309 KEYLKYKED
+309 
-318 KDYFDVEFDPINGGV
+318 
-333 KAIHK
+333 
-338 GHKLNDTHQ
+338 
-347 KRFFGK
+347 
-353 NISSKDLEL
+353 
-362 SCLEQLFRMGNKAIL
+362 
-377 LDEKKKGDNGLELTA
+377 
-392 LDLSLNGKKMDIRS
+392 
-406 ITEASNKYVNALT
+406 ITEAELKEKYPL
-419 DKDKQI
+419 DK
-425 KNWNKISDPE
+425 WEHTYISDNGGYLVTE
-435 DFADSLCLYFY
+435 H
-446 DPSMYSKQSIENA
+446 Q
-459 IQSYKNIRGSK
+459 
-470 GKICRIKSLY
+470 RIKEGKRNNTALKIYKKEYTISMVAVKNGLKIEHIHETGRPPKETYDVICNGIATELKSFSGGGALVHQVEHAFKEQGAKMVIVRLENDDKKVHDKLLEARRKLKGRILY
-480 VVVKDKP
+480 YRESEQVIR
-487 EVLEF
+487 ELF
-492 NI
+492 

>member
-1 MIDNLYY
+1 M
-8 GGKPC
+8 
-13 ACCAGS
+13 
-19 PRNDLSEAIFSAD
+19 
-32 ILEGFLRKI
+32 
-41 YDGFDVSREIEP
+41 SREIEP

-108 RLHDKDGNLRPFKE
+108 RLRDKDGNLRPFKE

-235 TSQQGLENNPRDGHL
+235 TAQQGLENNPRDGHL

-279 LFNKGGQTKDCSDCP
+279 LFNKGGQTKDCYNCP
-294 YVDLEVAKA
+294 YVETPKSGLTEEQKAYRKALQNEAKRKFQDLKA
-303 KFPENY
+303 ETEIGQVKITGVGIKEFLNQPHEQYFRKNELVRDLITLIEEAEYAGYTKYHKDNSDIIRSHIFTTTALEREDYLIVRENKDGEKSFY
-309 KEYLKYKED
+309 SITSSD
-318 KDYFDVEFDPINGGV
+318 KVFIG
-333 KAIHK
+333 I
-338 GHKLNDTHQ
+338 
-347 KRFFGK
+347 
-353 NISSKDLEL
+353 
-362 SCLEQLFRMGNKAIL
+362 
-377 LDEKKKGDNGLELTA
+377 KKK
-392 LDLSLNGKKMDIRS
+392 
-406 ITEASNKYVNALT
+406 
-419 DKDKQI
+419 
-425 KNWNKISDPE
+425 
-435 DFADSLCLYFY
+435 
-446 DPSMYSKQSIENA
+446 
-459 IQSYKNIRGSK
+459 
-470 GKICRIKSLY
+470 
-480 VVVKDKP
+480 
-487 EVLEF
+487 
-492 NI
+492 

>member
-19 PRNDLSEAIFSAD
+19 PRNDLGEVIFSAD
-32 ILEGFLRKI
+32 ILEDFLRKI

-108 RLHDKDGNLRPFKE
+108 RLRDKEGNLRPFKE

-235 TSQQGLENNPRDGHL
+235 TAQQGLENNPRDGHL

-268 KQSKLKNWIGR
+268 KQSKLENWIGR
-279 LFNKGGQTKDCSDCP
+279 LFNKGGKKKDCSDCG
-294 YVDLEVAKA
+294 YVNRAIEKAKGFRTQSVRDRADNILEDETIYQSGITAPFDNLKTGNLLRSRKALERLMAHCMNHRTIDAALDMWDNPSNLKFKRVSPLGEGKDLDSEIAQKNLQKKQRRGVISYNAYEYNYGGEVWIVKLEVHR
-303 KFPENY
+303 
-309 KEYLKYKED
+309 
-318 KDYFDVEFDPINGGV
+318 NGFEQPYHIC
-333 KAIHK
+333 K
-338 GHKLNDTHQ
+338 
-347 KRFFGK
+347 KRPP
-353 NISSKDLEL
+353 
-362 SCLEQLFRMGNKAIL
+362 
-377 LDEKKKGDNGLELTA
+377 KK
-392 LDLSLNGKKMDIRS
+392 
-406 ITEASNKYVNALT
+406 
-419 DKDKQI
+419 Q
-425 KNWNKISDPE
+425 P
-435 DFADSLCLYFY
+435 
-446 DPSMYSKQSIENA
+446 
-459 IQSYKNIRGSK
+459 
-470 GKICRIKSLY
+470 
-480 VVVKDKP
+480 
-487 EVLEF
+487 
-492 NI
+492 

>member
-13 ACCAGS
+13 TCCAGS

-32 ILEGFLRKI
+32 ILEDFLRKI

-122 WREAVQPIASHHV
+122 WRESVQPIASHHV

-235 TSQQGLENNPRDGHL
+235 TAQQGLENNPRDGHL

-279 LFNKGGQTKDCSDCP
+279 LFNKGGQKKDCYDCLS
-294 YVDLEVAKA
+294 VSLEIDKA
-303 KFPENY
+303 KGYAPPEVETYRITHNGLVLVSPY
-309 KEYLKYKED
+309 HGANELDENLRLAKFFADKTGERVYLLPRLDPRSKIEAPLRERLLPKGTIEKKNPDFYILGKIYDGKTMPKVKDGKSNKLQLRAVENRYRSAKEQAQNAFIEVHRNIKRRNINKAIYGQINRSSQDRIVYIKHGNKLIKYK
-318 KDYFDVEFDPINGGV
+318 
-333 KAIHK
+333 
-338 GHKLNDTHQ
+338 
-347 KRFFGK
+347 KR
-353 NISSKDLEL
+353 
-362 SCLEQLFRMGNKAIL
+362 GNKAPL
-377 LDEKKKGDNGLELTA
+377 QQLQP
-392 LDLSLNGKKMDIRS
+392 R
-406 ITEASNKYVNALT
+406 
-419 DKDKQI
+419 
-425 KNWNKISDPE
+425 
-435 DFADSLCLYFY
+435 
-446 DPSMYSKQSIENA
+446 
-459 IQSYKNIRGSK
+459 
-470 GKICRIKSLY
+470 
-480 VVVKDKP
+480 DKP
-487 EVLEF
+487 F
-492 NI
+492 D

>member
-1 MIDNLYY
+1 
-8 GGKPC
+8 
-13 ACCAGS
+13 
-19 PRNDLSEAIFSAD
+19 
-32 ILEGFLRKI
+32 
-41 YDGFDVSREIEP
+41 
-53 SAWREVL
+53 
-60 RILNEGAVKGLTQGG
+60 
-75 ERQHTPQFLQAIKH
+75 
-89 SNEVFS
+89 
-95 AFKCHSMGVKMAE
+95 MGVKMAE

-279 LFNKGGQTKDCSDCP
+279 LFNKGGQTKDCYNCP
-294 YVDLEVAKA
+294 YVETPKSGLTEEQKAYRKALQNEAKRKFQDLKA
-303 KFPENY
+303 ETEIGQVKITGVGIKEFLNQPHEQYFRKNELVRDLITLIEEAEYAGYTKYHKDNSDIIRSHIFTTTALEREDYLIVRENKDGEKSFY
-309 KEYLKYKED
+309 SITSSD
-318 KDYFDVEFDPINGGV
+318 KVFIG
-333 KAIHK
+333 I
-338 GHKLNDTHQ
+338 
-347 KRFFGK
+347 
-353 NISSKDLEL
+353 
-362 SCLEQLFRMGNKAIL
+362 
-377 LDEKKKGDNGLELTA
+377 KKK
-392 LDLSLNGKKMDIRS
+392 
-406 ITEASNKYVNALT
+406 
-419 DKDKQI
+419 
-425 KNWNKISDPE
+425 
-435 DFADSLCLYFY
+435 
-446 DPSMYSKQSIENA
+446 
-459 IQSYKNIRGSK
+459 
-470 GKICRIKSLY
+470 
-480 VVVKDKP
+480 
-487 EVLEF
+487 
-492 NI
+492 

>member
-75 ERQHTPQFLQAIKH
+75 ERQHTTQFLQAIKH

-108 RLHDKDGNLRPFKE
+108 RLRDKDGNLRPFKE

-235 TSQQGLENNPRDGHL
+235 TAQQGLENNPRDGHL

-268 KQSKLKNWIGR
+268 KQSKLQNWIGR
-279 LFNKGGQTKDCSDCP
+279 LFNKGGQTKDCYNCP
-294 YVDLEVAKA
+294 YVETPKSGLTDEQKAYRKALQMEARA
-303 KFPENY
+303 KFQDHEVDTEIGKITITSKGI
-309 KEYLKYKED
+309 KEFLNQPHEQYFEKNELIRDIPKLIQESKYLGHTGYH
-318 KDYFDVEFDPINGGV
+318 KDN
-333 KAIHK
+333 
-338 GHKLNDTHQ
+338 
-347 KRFFGK
+347 
-353 NISSKDLEL
+353 
-362 SCLEQLFRMGNKAIL
+362 
-377 LDEKKKGDNGLELTA
+377 
-392 LDLSLNGKKMDIRS
+392 RS
-406 ITEASNKYVNALT
+406 ILGCHIFETKAL
-419 DKDKQI
+419 QI
-425 KNWNKISDPE
+425 DSYLIIREDTNGIKSFYSISDSDTILNE
-435 DFADSLCLYFY
+435 
-446 DPSMYSKQSIENA
+446 I
-459 IQSYKNIRGSK
+459 
-470 GKICRIKSLY
+470 IK
-480 VVVKDKP
+480 
-487 EVLEF
+487 E
-492 NI
+492 

>member
-19 PRNDLSEAIFSAD
+19 PRNDLGEVIFSAD

-75 ERQHTPQFLQAIKH
+75 VRQHTPQFLQAIKH

-235 TSQQGLENNPRDGHL
+235 TAQQGLENNPRDGHL

-279 LFNKGGQTKDCSDCP
+279 LFNGGDGKEDCYNCP
-294 YVDLEVAKA
+294 YIDESIDQAKL
-303 KFPENY
+303 
-309 KEYLKYKED
+309 KELIEERRQLYLKYKGDPEY
-318 KDYFDVEFDPINGGV
+318 KDVEFNEKTGGV
-333 KAIHK
+333 KAMHK
-338 GHKLNDTHQ
+338 EHNLDDKKGFYELNAQNAGYNNGHSVILDKEDHSILNQ
-347 KRFFGK
+347 KNVEGLWDGLKFEIAGAE
-353 NISSKDLEL
+353 SSKENNIRNALKHCAKKEGAEIAVLYFPNEFDLQGFYGGLAKYNGLKGTTQYRE
-362 SCLEQLFRMGNKAIL
+362 F
-377 LDEKKKGDNGLELTA
+377 KKIYLVTHNDSGLEL
-392 LDLSLNGKKMDIRS
+392 R
-406 ITEASNKYVNALT
+406 
-419 DKDKQI
+419 
-425 KNWNKISDPE
+425 
-435 DFADSLCLYFY
+435 
-446 DPSMYSKQSIENA
+446 
-459 IQSYKNIRGSK
+459 
-470 GKICRIKSLY
+470 RIK
-480 VVVKDKP
+480 
-487 EVLEF
+487 
-492 NI
+492 

>member
-1 MIDNLYY
+1 M
-8 GGKPC
+8 
-13 ACCAGS
+13 S
-19 PRNDLSEAIFSAD
+19 H
-32 ILEGFLRKI
+32 
-41 YDGFDVSREIEP
+41 EIEP

-108 RLHDKDGNLRPFKE
+108 RLRDKDGNLRPFKE

-268 KQSKLKNWIGR
+268 KQSRLKNWIGR
-279 LFNKGGQTKDCSDCP
+279 LFNGGDRKDDCYKNCP
-294 YVDLEVAKA
+294 YVDDAIEQARKETEKKPTEKKEETQSKEKVETEQAKEFRTQRARDRKKDILKDETIYRSHTAEPFDNLKTGNLLRSRKALERLMAHCMNHRTIDA
-303 KFPENY
+303 ALDMWDNPSNLKF
-309 KEYLKYKED
+309 
-318 KDYFDVEFDPINGGV
+318 
-333 KAIHK
+333 
-338 GHKLNDTHQ
+338 
-347 KRFFGK
+347 KRESPLGEG
-353 NISSKDLEL
+353 KDLDSETAQKNL
-362 SCLEQLFRMGNKAIL
+362 
-377 LDEKKKGDNGLELTA
+377 KKKQSRGVISYNAYEYDYGGEVWTVKLEAHRNGFEQPYYI
-392 LDLSLNGKKMDIRS
+392 GEKRPPKK
-406 ITEASNKYVNALT
+406 
-419 DKDKQI
+419 Q
-425 KNWNKISDPE
+425 P
-435 DFADSLCLYFY
+435 
-446 DPSMYSKQSIENA
+446 
-459 IQSYKNIRGSK
+459 
-470 GKICRIKSLY
+470 
-480 VVVKDKP
+480 
-487 EVLEF
+487 
-492 NI
+492 

>member
-122 WREAVQPIASHHV
+122 WRESVQPIASHHV

-213 SLEATSDKAD
+213 SLEATRDKAD

-235 TSQQGLENNPRDGHL
+235 TAQQGLENNPRDGHL

-279 LFNKGGQTKDCSDCP
+279 LFNKGGQKKDCYDCLSVSLEIDKAKGYAPPEVETYKVKYGGKILISP
-294 YVDLEVAKA
+294 YHGDLEYDENLRIGKRLSKLFNERVYLLPNLKPDNPQEKILRETLIPQGVKEGKNADFLIRGRTYEAKA
-303 KFPENY
+303 MLKGDRDKTDEKYKNDIEKRY
-309 KEYLKYKED
+309 KE
-318 KDYFDVEFDPINGGV
+318 
-333 KAIHK
+333 AIGQASHVVIEMRRIIPL
-338 GHKLNDTHQ
+338 HVIE
-347 KRFFGK
+347 RA
-353 NISSKDLEL
+353 
-362 SCLEQLFRMGNKAIL
+362 MGNKMKTATEGTTVIL
-377 LDEKKKGDNGLELTA
+377 FYGKRTYIYTKEEKG
-392 LDLSLNGKKMDIRS
+392 
-406 ITEASNKYVNALT
+406 
-419 DKDKQI
+419 
-425 KNWNKISDPE
+425 
-435 DFADSLCLYFY
+435 
-446 DPSMYSKQSIENA
+446 YSK
-459 IQSYKNIRGSK
+459 RG
-470 GKICRIKSLY
+470 
-480 VVVKDKP
+480 
-487 EVLEF
+487 F
-492 NI
+492 

>member
-13 ACCAGS
+13 ACCSGS
-19 PRNDLSEAIFSAD
+19 PRNDLGEVIFSAD
-32 ILEGFLRKI
+32 ILEDFLRKI

-108 RLHDKDGNLRPFKE
+108 RLRDKDGNLRPFKE

-235 TSQQGLENNPRDGHL
+235 TAQQGLENNPRDGRL

-279 LFNKGGQTKDCSDCP
+279 LFNSGEGKEDCYNCP
-294 YVDLEVAKA
+294 YANRAITEAELKEKYPLDKWEHTYVSDNGGYLVTELQRKEETKGKDGKVVKQELEV
-303 KFPENY
+303 FV
-309 KEYLKYKED
+309 KEQT
-318 KDYFDVEFDPINGGV
+318 I
-333 KAIHK
+333 
-338 GHKLNDTHQ
+338 
-347 KRFFGK
+347 
-353 NISSKDLEL
+353 SKDLANMGHRIEHL
-362 SCLEQLFRMGNKAIL
+362 AEKNRDDDTRYDVRFNGTPADLKSTKSINNIVDYAKTAFRKQGAEMVIYRFEQRLQG
-377 LDEKKKGDNGLELTA
+377 
-392 LDLSLNGKKMDIRS
+392 
-406 ITEASNKYVNALT
+406 
-419 DKDKQI
+419 
-425 KNWNKISDPE
+425 
-435 DFADSLCLYFY
+435 
-446 DPSMYSKQSIENA
+446 IENTLK
-459 IQSYKNIRGSK
+459 SIRKLFPTG
-470 GKICRIKSLY
+470 RIVY
-480 VVVKDKP
+480 YYDDDKKLIEYP
-487 EVLEF
+487 
-492 NI
+492 

>member
-1 MIDNLYY
+1 M
-8 GGKPC
+8 
-13 ACCAGS
+13 
-19 PRNDLSEAIFSAD
+19 
-32 ILEGFLRKI
+32 
-41 YDGFDVSREIEP
+41 SREIET

-108 RLHDKDGNLRPFKE
+108 RLRDKDGNLRPFKE

-235 TSQQGLENNPRDGHL
+235 TSQQGLENNPRDGRL
-250 FSDKHPYFPDSCS
+250 FSDKHPYFPKNCA

-279 LFNKGGQTKDCSDCP
+279 LFNKGGQTKDCYNCP
-294 YVDLEVAKA
+294 YVETPKSGLTEEQKAYRKALQNEAKRKFQDLKA
-303 KFPENY
+303 ETEIGQVKITGVGIKEFLNQPHEQYFRKNELVRDLITLIEEAEYAGYTKYHKDNSDIIRSHIFTTTALEREDYLIVRENKDGEKSFY
-309 KEYLKYKED
+309 SITSSD
-318 KDYFDVEFDPINGGV
+318 KVFIG
-333 KAIHK
+333 I
-338 GHKLNDTHQ
+338 
-347 KRFFGK
+347 
-353 NISSKDLEL
+353 
-362 SCLEQLFRMGNKAIL
+362 
-377 LDEKKKGDNGLELTA
+377 KKK
-392 LDLSLNGKKMDIRS
+392 
-406 ITEASNKYVNALT
+406 
-419 DKDKQI
+419 
-425 KNWNKISDPE
+425 
-435 DFADSLCLYFY
+435 
-446 DPSMYSKQSIENA
+446 
-459 IQSYKNIRGSK
+459 
-470 GKICRIKSLY
+470 
-480 VVVKDKP
+480 
-487 EVLEF
+487 
-492 NI
+492 

>member
-32 ILEGFLRKI
+32 ILEDFLRKI

-122 WREAVQPIASHHV
+122 WRESVQPIASHHV

-235 TSQQGLENNPRDGHL
+235 TSQQGLENNPRDGRL

-279 LFNKGGQTKDCSDCP
+279 LFNRREGKEDCYNCP
-294 YVDLEVAKA
+294 YANRA
-303 KFPENY
+303 
-309 KEYLKYKED
+309 
-318 KDYFDVEFDPINGGV
+318 
-333 KAIHK
+333 
-338 GHKLNDTHQ
+338 
-347 KRFFGK
+347 
-353 NISSKDLEL
+353 
-362 SCLEQLFRMGNKAIL
+362 
-377 LDEKKKGDNGLELTA
+377 
-392 LDLSLNGKKMDIRS
+392 
-406 ITEASNKYVNALT
+406 ITEAELKEKYPLDKWEHTYISENGGYVVTELQRIEET
-419 DKDKQI
+419 KDKNGKPDKNEVSVFQKEQTMAKDLANSGNHIEHLAEKNRPRDERYDIRFNGIRADLKSCRSKNNIFRYAKKAYEDQGADMVIFRWEEQFSGAESELNKVRDKYPNNQI
-425 KNWNKISDPE
+425 LYYSDSDKILKE
-435 DFADSLCLYFY
+435 YH
-446 DPSMYSKQSIENA
+446 
-459 IQSYKNIRGSK
+459 
-470 GKICRIKSLY
+470 
-480 VVVKDKP
+480 
-487 EVLEF
+487 
-492 NI
+492 